1 MEGSNLLTH
10 VILDNSKS
18 KTGKHAVRSFLF
30 QVDSNLIVD
39 LSTTSGKGVSPLYK
53 VGESKMIEVPKGTV
67 VYLTLIKN
75 VSGKVRGRVVELK
88 DNKVVLIMNYRK
100 LKLKRVKGD
109 SNAVEPVKKVFDYL
123 KVPVKKINLR

>member
-1 MEGSNLLTH
+1 VEGSNLLTH